1 MYYLLEF
8 RHNYFMTT
16 GSLWNLYR
24 EKVNDDAKEIAANR
38 RLINSEA
45 TTIKSFEYKANITG
59 RTPANN
65 NTLDTENVA
74 PLKYFSNFGISLDL
88 LLL

>member
-1 MYYLLEF
+1 
-8 RHNYFMTT
+8 MTS
-16 GSLWNLYR
+16 GSLWNFYR
-24 EKVNDDAKEIAANR
+24 EKVNDDAKEIAVNR
-38 RLINSEA
+38 RMINNE
-45 TTIKSFEYKANITG
+45 TTTSKSFEYKTNITG

-65 NTLDTENVA
+65 DTFDTKNVA